1 MVRMSVSSIGLG
13 GRKERST
20 QLWNLCWMDERKEN
34 GLLGREPYCLSV
46 TVVVVVMKSK
56 ADREGAHTLESEA
69 NNVQATPASSLRAR
83 S

>member
-1 MVRMSVSSIGLG
+1 MVRMSACSIGLG

-34 GLLGREPYCLSV
+34 GLLGREPYCSSV
-46 TVVVVVMKSK
+46 TVVVMKSK

-69 NNVQATPASSLRAR
+69 NIAQATPASSLRAR